1 MKKSSSYLDLI
12 ENFSWK
18 SVTTSLEFSKFS
30 IEYQI
35 ESDEYF
41 FQLTL
46 YCSFLFRS
54 IRLEFRTLF
63 NSNSSS
69 WSITIESDEFAIWS
83 DTESFETFLNRN
95 VWKVSCI
102 VIEKESSNWQLA
114 SRTFLTLYESIIFQF
129 NFFDERAILIFFV
142 ESHTNCQD
150 PDIIVTWLGITWHED
165 SEDNVAIEDKS
176 RVRRIIRISE
186 MIDES

>member
-1 MKKSSSYLDLI
+1 MKKSFAYLDFV

-18 SVTTSLEFSKFS
+18 SAITSFEFSKFS

-46 YCSFLFRS
+46 YYSFLFRS
-54 IRLEFRTLF
+54 IRLEFKTLF

-69 WSITIESDEFAIWS
+69 WSITIENDEIAIWLE
-83 DTESFETFLNRN
+83 TESFETFLNRD
-95 VWKVSCI
+95 VWKMSCI
-102 VIEKESSNWQLA
+102 FIESDRFNWQLA
-114 SRTFLTLYESIIFQF
+114 LSIFFIRYELIIFQF

-142 ESHTNCQD
+142 DSHT
-150 PDIIVTWLGITWHED
+150 
-165 SEDNVAIEDKS
+165 KS
-176 RVRRIIRISE
+176 S
-186 MIDES
+186 SL